1 MNKLLLIANI
11 IFFLAFFSC
20 TNTASSV
27 KSNIDNIV
35 IDAEKNYKNYSEDD
49 WHKKDEEIEKLTTKF
64 SENRSKYTPKQ
75 IEDINNLFGR
85 YKVVK
90 LKKLGNEFAVD
101 IKDAIQQ
108 SKGVIEALIDT
119 TN

>member
-1 MNKLLLIANI
+1 MNRIFLIINSV
-11 IFFLAFFSC
+11 FFLAFFSC

-27 KSNIDNIV
+27 KSNIDKIV
-35 IDAEKNYKNYSEDD
+35 VDAEKNYKNYSEDD
-49 WHKKDEEIEKLTTKF
+49 WQKKDEEIEKLTIKF

-101 IKDAIQQ
+101 INDVIQQ

-119 TN
+119 TK